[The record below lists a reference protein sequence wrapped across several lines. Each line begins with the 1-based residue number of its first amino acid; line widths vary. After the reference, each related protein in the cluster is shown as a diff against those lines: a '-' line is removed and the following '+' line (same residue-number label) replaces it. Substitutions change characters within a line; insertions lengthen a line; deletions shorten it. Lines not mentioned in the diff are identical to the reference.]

1 MVRRAIVLG
10 LFILLF
16 TASPLSAD
24 YPGLG
29 SNVTGTWVV
38 KISTLTGKILG
49 VAELTQNGSQV
60 TWWFEPNGGDRTRL
74 SGALVLGKLVST
86 THPESRHSVAFER
99 CEMNAGGNHM
109 KGKFYPGNGKIEFMK
124 QREAGLRTR
133 PGNWHPLSRHLMP

>member
-16 TASPLSAD
+16 TASTLSAD

-60 TWWFEPNGGDRTRL
+60 TGWFESNGGDRVAL
-74 SGALVLGKLVST
+74 SGALVLGKLVIT
-86 THPESRHSVAFER
+86 THPETQTSRRVRA
-99 CEMNAGGNHM
+99 
-109 KGKFYPGNGKIEFMK
+109 
-124 QREAGLRTR
+124 LRTECR
-133 PGNWHPLSRHLMP
+133 RESHEGEILPRERED